1 MFAKQCSH
9 SNPRRLHLSPRCGSR
24 PPSSVESDHVPAR
37 CARHRSASDPLLP
50 RIHGTSLRPGTACGG
65 CNMTWPDCMSRTIN
79 KKAPSMCQ
87 IICIIFFASISHIW
101 NRFDAILSIFN
112 VHGFSH
118 GICLRL
124 TSNQTSASWM
134 APTHPTPPG
143 SSAVPRWAPDLSGN
157 STPCASSAPRSHAAS
172 LALPARG
179 GKKGTRYKSRFQS
192 QFTTHLVTY

>member
-134 APTHPTPPG
+134 APTHPTHLDLQLCLGEPPTCQG
-143 SSAVPRWAPDLSGN
+143 
-157 STPCASSAPRSHAAS
+157 TPL
-172 LALPARG
+172 LALL
-179 GKKGTRYKSRFQS
+179 Q
-192 QFTTHLVTY
+192 HLVLMQLHSLFLPGAGRRAQGTSRDSNPSSLPT